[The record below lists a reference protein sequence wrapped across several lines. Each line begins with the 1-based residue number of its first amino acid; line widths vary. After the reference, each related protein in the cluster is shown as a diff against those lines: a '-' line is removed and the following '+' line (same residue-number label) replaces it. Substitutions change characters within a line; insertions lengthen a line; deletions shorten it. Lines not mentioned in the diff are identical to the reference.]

1 MAKGVSMN
9 LRDRGG
15 WVALVVAGVLGLV
28 AVPGRTVAQQAP
40 LSLQQV
46 VVQFYPHFLANGPLE
61 ATYPSPKKACY
72 VVYDRLPNG
81 SPRIVIAGYTDG
93 TFGVLRALQRWQ
105 DGYRMISEL
114 TLDNYDFGTDGCD
127 LSLVN
132 LGGRYFRVVRIRFH
146 GSNTGLTTDWYFQWH
161 YTHFINLTPTRSGT
175 DPTMAPSTQLV
186 SSGAADLD
194 GSGIL
199 SIVGIDE
206 VATNGADTNGIPST
220 GSDRIYSLSNG
231 AYAFDHSVALSRGFV
246 VGGLS
251 SKAYVRFRDDPAQ
264 QAPLVKVFMLRVIN
278 GPNYGTLN
286 AENGQIDLM
295 YPAPDA
301 GNGAQEEEDQG
312 CGAGDR
318 KHHGK
323 DQDQCAPNERVTSA
337 QILINGTEVVTQ
349 GQINSGVDRLET
361 RVQLGQDNTISVNL
375 EGKQGAGILL
385 ILDPVF
391 REGVQQGKK

>member
-1 MAKGVSMN
+1 MN

-15 WVALVVAGVLGLV
+15 LVALVFAGVFGLL
-28 AVPGRTVAQQAP
+28 AVPGRAVAEQVSF
-40 LSLQQV
+40 SLQQV
-46 VVQFYPHFLANGPLE
+46 VSQFYPNHLANGPLE

-93 TFGVLRALQRWQ
+93 TFGALRTLQRWR

-114 TLDNYDFGTDGCD
+114 TLNNYDFGADGCD
-127 LSLVN
+127 LSLVD
-132 LGGRYFRVVRIRFH
+132 LGGHYFRAVRIRFH
-146 GSNTGLTTDWYFQWH
+146 GSNTSLTTDWYFQWH
-161 YTHFINLTPTRSGT
+161 DTHFINLTPVRSGT
-175 DPTMAPSTQLV
+175 DPTMAPSTQLM

-199 SIVGIDE
+199 SIVGIGE
-206 VATNGADTNGIPST
+206 AATNGSDTNDVSPA
-220 GSDRIYSLSNG
+220 GSNVIYSLSNG
-231 AYAFDHSVALSRGFV
+231 AYVFDHAVALSRGFV

-251 SKAYVRFRDDPAQ
+251 SKAYVRFRNDATQ
-264 QAPLVKVFMLRVIN
+264 QGPPMNEFFLRVIN

-295 YPAPDA
+295 YPAPDRA
-301 GNGAQEEEDQG
+301 NGAHEVDHG
-312 CGAGDR
+312 WGDR
-318 KHHGK
+318 VRKEQGK
-323 DQDQCAPNERVTSA
+323 DQDQYAPNERVTSA
-337 QILINGTEVVTQ
+337 QILINGSEVISK

-361 RVQLGQDNTISVNL
+361 RVKLGQDNTISVNL

-385 ILDPVF
+385 ILDPVYA
-391 REGVQQGKK
+391 EGVKQGKR